1 MAGIMDGV
9 DARTQMVGANR
20 LELLLF
26 HLGEKQRYGI
36 NVFKVQEVIQCP
48 QLTNMPNSAS
58 AVRGIVNMRGKTIS
72 IIDLGMAMGK
82 MPVADP
88 SQGYVIV
95 TEFNRKV
102 QGMLVNGVDRILN
115 MNWKDIMPPPEGMGK
130 NTYMTAVTKVDNELI
145 EIIDVEKVLSEIVGQ
160 NTEVSSEV
168 LAQRNSEEGGKYHV
182 LVVDD
187 SSVARNQVKRTL
199 EQLGIEV
206 ILCNDG
212 AEALTKLKAMVLEH
226 NSVTKAISMIISDVE
241 MPEMDGYTLTAE
253 IRKDPM
259 LRDVYIALHTSLSGV
274 FNKSMVEKVGADQFL
289 PKFHPDELAEMVLE
303 ALKDERVHPIVELTS
318 N

>member
-26 HLGEKQRYGI
+26 HLNSKQRYGI

-48 QLTNMPNSAS
+48 PLTTMPQSAN
-58 AVRGIVNMRGKTIS
+58 AVRGIVNMRGKTLT

-82 MPVADP
+82 PAVEDP
-88 SQGYVIV
+88 SKSYVII

-102 QGMLVNGVDRILN
+102 QGMLVDGVDRIIN
-115 MNWKDIMPPPEGMGK
+115 MNWKDIMPPPDGMGK
-130 NTYMTAVTKVDNELI
+130 DTYMTAVTKIGDELV

-160 NTEVSSEV
+160 KTDVSEEV
-168 LAQRNSEEGGKYHV
+168 LSRNTREKKYHV

-199 EQLGIEV
+199 EQLGVETT
-206 ILCNDG
+206 LCNDG
-212 AEALTKLKAMVLEH
+212 QAALAKLKALAQEH
-226 NSVTKAISMIISDVE
+226 DDVTDVISMIISDVE
-241 MPEMDGYTLTAE
+241 MPKMDGYTLTTE
-253 IRKDPM
+253 IRKDPA
-259 LRDVYIALHTSLSGV
+259 LKHLFIALHTSLSGV
-274 FNKSMVEKVGADQFL
+274 FNKSMVKKVGADQFL
-289 PKFHPDELAEMVLE
+289 PKFQPDELAAMVLE
-303 ALKDERVHPIVELTS
+303 SMKNEKVKAIDD
-318 N
+318 

>member
-1 MAGIMDGV
+1 MAGIMEGV

-26 HLGEKQRYGI
+26 HLGANQRYGI

-48 QLTNMPNSAS
+48 PLTNMPNSAS
-58 AVRGIVNMRGKTIS
+58 AVRGIVNMRGKTLS

-88 SQGYVIV
+88 STGYVII

-102 QGMLVNGVDRILN
+102 QGMLVSGVDRILN
-115 MNWKDIMPPPEGMGK
+115 MNWKDIMPPPNGMGK

-160 NTEVSSEV
+160 NTEVSADV
-168 LAQRNSEEGGKYHV
+168 LAQSDSEEGAKYHI

-212 AEALTKLKAMVLEH
+212 FEALSKLKAMALEH
-226 NSVTKAISMIISDVE
+226 GDVTKSISMIISDVE

-259 LRDVYIALHTSLSGV
+259 LKDVYVALHTSLSGV
-274 FNKSMVEKVGADQFL
+274 FNKTMVEKVGADQFL
-289 PKFHPDELAEMVLE
+289 PKFHPDELAKMVLE
-303 ALKDERVHPIVELTS
+303 ALKNEKVHPIVML
-318 N
+318 